1 MIGCVY
7 KNLRKTAFSFYYIHS
22 KSSIHIKVFCVMSSI
37 LPISLNALLKFAFHL
52 SKYPHLNNPFL
63 SLIP

>member
-22 KSSIHIKVFCVMSSI
+22 KSSIHIKVLCVMSSI
-37 LPISLNALLKFAFHL
+37 LPISLNALLNL
-52 SKYPHLNNPFL
+52 PFIFQN
-63 SLIP
+63 IPTETIHFLV